1 MVSQKN
7 GKNMEVSIIPLE
19 SAGQE
24 TAKIKNMFWHI
35 DREMIRFKLHF
46 FLFEACAGI
55 GCVIAGLGFDSFG
68 GHNTFFFLSVFA
80 GCSMILSIIL
90 HLCIRGRKGS
100 IDLTPSQNT

>member
-1 MVSQKN
+1 CFKSDPLSVLVALSTLTLDE
-7 GKNMEVSIIPLE
+7 EVHV
-19 SAGQE
+19 AG
-24 TAKIKNMFWHI
+24 
-35 DREMIRFKLHF
+35 
-46 FLFEACAGI
+46 AGI